1 MNNLFELLNEKERR
15 VAAVCGAA
23 LVVAVCVLI
32 AAAVKTR
39 GAAVRAASD
48 LRAAEASYQVL
59 DRERN
64 AVRSDW
70 QAWTTARKDLAALKE
85 SRFYDA
91 AKGLQDLRLDLQRIF
106 DASGLAATDVAYAY
120 TDVVKGVVQKVT
132 ADFRFTAS
140 YAGLKRLL
148 DAVERHPRFLHAER
162 VDFLSMTKQPG
173 VIDLRVS
180 FAGYY
185 EYLSLIHI

>member
-1 MNNLFELLNEKERR
+1 MKDLFDLLTERERR
-15 VAAVCGAA
+15 VAAVCGAVLA
-23 LVVAVCVLI
+23 VAACILI
-32 AAAVKTR
+32 AAAVRTR
-39 GAAVRAASD
+39 GAAVRAAAD
-48 LRAAEASYQVL
+48 LGAAEASYQVL

-64 AVRSDW
+64 AVRTDW
-70 QAWTTARKDLAALKE
+70 QAWTNARKDLATLKE
-85 SRFYDA
+85 IRFYDA

-106 DASGLAATDVAYAY
+106 DASGFAATDVSYAY
-120 TDVVKGVVQKVT
+120 TDLVKGVVQKVT
-132 ADFRFTAS
+132 ADFRFTAN

-148 DAVERHPRFLHAER
+148 DAVERHSRFLHTER

-185 EYLSLIHI
+185 EY

>member
-1 MNNLFELLNEKERR
+1 MKELSELWTERERR
-15 VAAVCGAA
+15 LVAVCGAMLA
-23 LVVAVCVLI
+23 VAAFLLI
-32 AAAVKTR
+32 GAAARTR
-39 GAAVRAASD
+39 SAAVRASAGF
-48 LRAAEASYQVL
+48 RAAEASYQAL

-70 QAWTTARKDLAALKE
+70 LAWTTAAKDLASLKE

-91 AKGLQDLRLDLQRIF
+91 AKGLQDMRLDLQRIF
-106 DASGLAATDVAYAY
+106 DASGLAATDVAYGY
-120 TDVVKGVVQKVT
+120 TDLVKGVVQKVT
-132 ADFRFTAS
+132 ADFRFTAT

-148 DAVERHPRFLHAER
+148 DTVERQARFLHVER

-173 VIDLRVS
+173 VLDLRVS

-185 EYLSLIHI
+185 EY